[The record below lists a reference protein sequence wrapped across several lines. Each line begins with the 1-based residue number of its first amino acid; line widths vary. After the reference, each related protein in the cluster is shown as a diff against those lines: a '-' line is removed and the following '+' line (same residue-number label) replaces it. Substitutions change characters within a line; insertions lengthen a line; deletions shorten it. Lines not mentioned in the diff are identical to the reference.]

1 MDRGDMK
8 NRDNL
13 TPPISGSMVSVN
25 NTSLYYEEIG
35 SGEPIVFSHG
45 LLWNASM
52 FKEITVSLS
61 PEFRCISYDHRGQ
74 GRSADHNADEIS
86 IELLCDDAI
95 ALIEHLGLGAVHFC
109 GHSMG
114 GFVALQIAKRRP
126 DLLRSIMLFNTS
138 ADAEFSARKFHYGL
152 LNLFCRFFGP
162 ASVTDLVMPIM
173 HSKKF
178 MQDES
183 RKGERKEIRNSIASN
198 RRTIWRA
205 VNGVLNRFS
214 QTEHLNR
221 ITVPV
226 LILAGAEDCMR
237 LPCEA
242 ERMAAAIRNSTHY
255 VHPQSGHMLPVE
267 EPQYVTEAIRRFLS
281 S

>member
-1 MDRGDMK
+1 
-8 NRDNL
+8 
-13 TPPISGSMVSVN
+13 
-25 NTSLYYEEIG
+25 
-35 SGEPIVFSHG
+35 
-45 LLWNASM
+45 M

-61 PEFRCISYDHRGQ
+61 QEFRCISYDHRGQ
-74 GRSADHNADEIS
+74 GRSADHEADEIS
-86 IELLCDDAI
+86 IDLLSEDAI
-95 ALIEHLGLGAVHFC
+95 ALIQHLGVGPVHFC

-183 RKGERKEIRNSIASN
+183 REEERRAIRHAIATN

-205 VNGVLNRFS
+205 VNGVLNRPS
-214 QTEHLNR
+214 QTEHLSTIN
-221 ITVPV
+221 VPV

-237 LPCEA
+237 LPHEA
-242 ERMAAAIRNSTHY
+242 ERMAAAISNSILHVY
-255 VHPQSGHMLPVE
+255 PQGGHMLPVE
-267 EPQYVTEAIRRFLS
+267 EPLYVTDAIRRFLRF
-281 S
+281 